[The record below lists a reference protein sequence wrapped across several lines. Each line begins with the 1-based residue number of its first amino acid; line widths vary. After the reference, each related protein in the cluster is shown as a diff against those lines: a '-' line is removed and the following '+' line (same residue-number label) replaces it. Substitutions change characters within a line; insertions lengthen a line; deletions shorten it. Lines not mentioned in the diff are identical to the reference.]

1 MPHPAGATSSAVPQP
16 PALLP
21 APTGPM
27 GTPHWGPPRTT
38 WAAPAWPQGCVWHRD
53 KSPAPRHVHVGRPQ
67 PPASLL
73 PPLPRPY
80 LGWSCPVP
88 WRWRGGCR
96 TWGGPRASQG
106 CGISSAQHNQP
117 APGAGTSLC
126 TREEDAEHCRAR
138 CSAVRCGAS
147 CPNGACPAVR
157 AVHVTAGAGVA
168 AAPCPM
174 ARGKVNSCRAVI
186 MRRVGGGRA
195 AAPVSFPNRNHL
207 RPSPAL
213 PSLSAIPV

>member
-1 MPHPAGATSSAVPQP
+1 MVVCDIGTSHLHCATC
-16 PALLP
+16 
-21 APTGPM
+21 
-27 GTPHWGPPRTT
+27 T
-38 WAAPAWPQGCVWHRD
+38 WVAH
-53 KSPAPRHVHVGRPQ
+53 S

-80 LGWSCPVP
+80 LGRSCPVS
-88 WRWRGGCR
+88 WYRRGGCR
-96 TWGGPRASQG
+96 VWRDPRASRG
-106 CGISSAQHNQP
+106 CGVSGAWHSQP
-117 APGAGTSLC
+117 TSGAGTSPHA
-126 TREEDAEHCRAR
+126 EEGDAERR
-138 CSAVRCGAS
+138 RVRCGVVRRGAS
-147 CPNGACPAVR
+147 CPNGACPAAR

-174 ARGKVNSCRAVI
+174 ARGKVNSCWAVI